1 MNREYTYKILA
12 HDVNGTITVEYS
24 KDGKPTIL
32 RRIGIN
38 LATPVDELE
47 AVVANA
53 VQNGAP
59 FDVWDADEALIET
72 KTQLLESLV
81 GVPFVAELPPIMDV
95 TPTPAPN
102 TNLPPVTLISEEDY
116 IALYNDGLVDIHP
129 DIFFGKATGVPH
141 NV

>member
-1 MNREYTYKILA
+1 MA

-38 LATPVDELE
+38 LATPIDELE
-47 AVVANA
+47 SVVTNA

-59 FDVWDADEALIET
+59 FDVWDVDEAVLES

-81 GVPFVAELPPIMDV
+81 GVPVVAELPPIMDV
-95 TPTPAPN
+95 TPTPATN
-102 TNLPPVTLISEEDY
+102 TV
-116 IALYNDGLVDIHP
+116 AG
-129 DIFFGKATGVPH
+129 
-141 NV
+141 

>member
-38 LATPVDELE
+38 LATPIDELE
-47 AVVANA
+47 TVVTNA
-53 VQNGAP
+53 VRNSAP
-59 FDVWDADEALIET
+59 FDVWDADEAVVES

-95 TPTPAPN
+95 APTPARN
-102 TNLPPVTLISEEDY
+102 NLPPFNISEEDY

-129 DIFFGKATGVPH
+129 DFIFNKATGVPH